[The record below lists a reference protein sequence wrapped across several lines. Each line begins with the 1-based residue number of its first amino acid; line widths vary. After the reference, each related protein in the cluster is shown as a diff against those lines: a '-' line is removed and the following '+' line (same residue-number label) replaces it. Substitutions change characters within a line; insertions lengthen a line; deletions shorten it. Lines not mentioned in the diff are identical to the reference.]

1 MAAAYTLHLNLFSHM
16 HLEPSHILTGI
27 QAATPCLAMEAA
39 LLMISSSLPAIKE
52 TPPTAAAAAAAAGSS
67 SGPNLSAAA
76 FQEAVESVYLHNM
89 RYSLIGAAGGMR
101 RVVLEAGAQLSDDLL
116 ARGVLLGCSSAWLA
130 GR

>member
-27 QAATPCLAMEAA
+27 QAATPCLAMEAV
-39 LLMISSSLPAIKE
+39 LLLISSSLPATHKSKQ
-52 TPPTAAAAAAAAGSS
+52 PAAAAAAANAPARVSVVA
-67 SGPNLSAAA
+67 L
-76 FQEAVESVYLHNM
+76 QDAVESVYLHNM

-101 RVVLEAGAQLSDDLL
+101 RVMLEAGAQLSDDLL

-130 GR
+130 AR

>member
-1 MAAAYTLHLNLFSHM
+1 MAAAYTLHLNLFSHI

-39 LLMISSSLPAIKE
+39 LLMISSSLPAIRE
-52 TPPTAAAAAAAAGSS
+52 TPPTAAAAAAAGSS
-67 SGPNLSAAA
+67 ARPNLSAAA

>member
-1 MAAAYTLHLNLFSHM
+1 MAAAYTLHLNLFSHV

-39 LLMISSSLPAIKE
+39 LLLVSSSLPATRKAKQ
-52 TPPTAAAAAAAAGSS
+52 PAAAAAA
-67 SGPNLSAAA
+67 SGPTGVSVVAL
-76 FQEAVESVYLHNM
+76 QDAVESVYLHNM

-101 RVVLEAGAQLSDDLL
+101 RVMLEAGAQLSDDLL

-130 GR
+130 SR

>member
-1 MAAAYTLHLNLFSHM
+1 MAAAYTLHLNLFSHV

-39 LLMISSSLPAIKE
+39 LLLVSSSLPATRK
-52 TPPTAAAAAAAAGSS
+52 TTQPAAAAN
-67 SGPNLSAAA
+67 GPTGVSVVAL
-76 FQEAVESVYLHNM
+76 QEAVESVYLHNM

-101 RVVLEAGAQLSDDLL
+101 RAMLEAGAQLSDDLL

-130 GR
+130 SR